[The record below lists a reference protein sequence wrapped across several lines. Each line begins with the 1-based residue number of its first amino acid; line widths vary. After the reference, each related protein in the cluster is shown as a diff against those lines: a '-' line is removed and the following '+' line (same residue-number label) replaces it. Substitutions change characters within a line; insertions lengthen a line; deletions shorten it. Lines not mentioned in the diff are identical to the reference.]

1 MWLKDLEKAIK
12 DIKAKYPTL
21 SMDGTIDKIRA
32 AEDGIMFFTSFYKVI
47 YWHFDGTI
55 EMGEI

>member
-12 DIKAKYPTL
+12 GIKEKYPTL
-21 SMDGTIDKIRA
+21 PMDGTIDKIRSA
-32 AEDGIMFFTSFYKVI
+32 DDGIVFFTSFYKVI

-55 EMGEI
+55 EEGEI